1 MEKFCETFVF
11 QLKVLELLEAVV
23 RGLNGVLEL
32 SDFDEFVSFL
42 EEGGATDIAGSIRQ
56 TFSVIL

>member
-1 MEKFCETFVF
+1 MKKFCETFVF

-23 RGLNGVLEL
+23 GGLNGVLEL

-42 EEGGATDIAGSIRQ
+42 EEGGAADIAWSIRQ
-56 TFSVIL
+56 TFSVVL